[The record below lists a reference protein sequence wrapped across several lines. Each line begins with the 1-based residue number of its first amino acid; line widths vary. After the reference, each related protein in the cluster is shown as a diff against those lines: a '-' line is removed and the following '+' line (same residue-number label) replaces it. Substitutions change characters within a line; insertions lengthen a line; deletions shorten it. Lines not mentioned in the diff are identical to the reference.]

1 MNNSYKIILNTAVS
15 YISLLA
21 RMIIGL
27 FAIRLVLSALGEV
40 DYGVYV
46 IVGGVVAML
55 DVLNTN
61 MSNTSMRYLAYSLG
75 KKDENE
81 IYITFNSTVV
91 IHYLIGLFTII
102 ILEIGGLIMFEYVIN
117 IPEDKM
123 ADGKMIYQ
131 FMVISTFISVI
142 TVPYDAVINA
152 HEKIWVLSL
161 FDILSSAFVLTVALI
176 LLSFSGNRLLFYGFF
191 LMVIQISVC
200 LLKMSLAKRNF
211 IECRKFNKSRVEK
224 KRIREILSFTGWNL
238 FSSLAGLGVTQFR
251 SLILNYFFGVRL
263 NAAEGVAN
271 QVAAPL
277 NNVVVGMTRA
287 INPQI
292 MKSEGGDDHERM
304 KYIVELGAKYSSFL
318 FALFGIPVLLKIPF
332 LLNIWLDTVPKYATV
347 FCQLLIISMLI
358 EKFTYQITHA
368 ISAVGRIKNFQIA
381 LSIGSLIYLP
391 FAVLFFKIGFPPV
404 TIYVLSIITILINA
418 AIRIYYGKK
427 VAGISPTD
435 FYLNAINP
443 VMLPLLVSTFLS
455 FVVSY
460 LIKDSLLNFIFTT
473 SLFMT
478 LFIILFWKLGCKT
491 EERYKWKS
499 IASQIASKIKIIKE
513 RS

>member
-1 MNNSYKIILNTAVS
+1 
-15 YISLLA
+15 
-21 RMIIGL
+21 MIIGL

-91 IHYLIGLFTII
+91 IHYLIGVITIL
-102 ILEIGGLIMFEYVIN
+102 ILEIGGLLLFEYIIN
-117 IPEDKM
+117 IPEDKI

-161 FDILSSAFVLTVALI
+161 FDILSSAFVLTVALL
-176 LLSFSGNRLLFYGFF
+176 LLSFYGNRLLFYGFC
-191 LMVIQISVC
+191 LMAIQVFIC
-200 LLKMSLAKRNF
+200 LLKVLFAKKHF

-238 FSSLAGLGVTQFR
+238 FSSLSGLGVTQFR

-292 MKSEGGDDHERM
+292 MKSEGGNDHDRM

-318 FALFGIPVLLKIPF
+318 FALFGIPVLLEIPF
-332 LLNIWLDTVPKYATV
+332 LLNIWLVVVPDYATS

-391 FAVLFFKIGFPPV
+391 FAVLFFKMGFSPV
-404 TIYVLSIITILINA
+404 TIYVLSIVTVLINA
-418 AIRIYYGKK
+418 AIRIYYGKN
-427 VAGISPTD
+427 VAGISPVS
-435 FYLNAINP
+435 FYYNAVNP
-443 VMLPLLVSTFLS
+443 VLKPLLASTFISL
-455 FVVSY
+455 VVSF
-460 LIKDSLLNFIFTT
+460 LIKDDLFDFIVTT

-478 LFIILFWKLGCKT
+478 LFSIFFWKWGCKPD
-491 EERYKWKS
+491 EREKWKN
-499 IASQIASKIKIIKE
+499 IARKIF
-513 RS
+513 